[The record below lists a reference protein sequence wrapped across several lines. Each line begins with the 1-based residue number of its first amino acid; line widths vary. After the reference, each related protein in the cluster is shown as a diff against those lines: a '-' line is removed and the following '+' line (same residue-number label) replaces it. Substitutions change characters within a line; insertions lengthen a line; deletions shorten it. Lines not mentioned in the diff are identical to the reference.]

1 MYFAPNDAK
10 LDLVLYCIR
19 ACAVVETP
27 YERQQ
32 LILAWRKCL
41 QNGPAL
47 LERSRILSLRK
58 AMELA

>member
-1 MYFAPNDAK
+1 MYFAPNDNR
-10 LDLVLYCIR
+10 LPLELWCIR
-19 ACAVVETP
+19 HCAAVETP
-27 YERQQ
+27 YERHQ